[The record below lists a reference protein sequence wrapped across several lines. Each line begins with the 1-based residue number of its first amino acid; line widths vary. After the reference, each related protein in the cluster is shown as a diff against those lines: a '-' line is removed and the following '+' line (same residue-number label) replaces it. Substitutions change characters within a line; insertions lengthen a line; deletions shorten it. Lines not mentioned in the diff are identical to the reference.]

1 MRGIAQVV
9 STQSVCLVKVEVLV
23 MLSVK
28 CTTSQIHHVQSAIL
42 LTVMLHESKQQL
54 HMDVMNSLQAHQL

>member
-1 MRGIAQVV
+1 
-9 STQSVCLVKVEVLV
+9 VCLVKVEVLV

-28 CTTSQIHHVQSAIL
+28 CTTSQMHHVQSAIL